1 MVTATTRPRR
11 PNEVEGV
18 DYYFVTKPE
27 FQDLI
32 ARNELLEHAVVYGD
46 YKGIPKKQVHFPLHF
61 EGRGQVPTMSLNS
74 LENYL
79 QVSNVAHLFIIG
91 ISSSE
96 FLYGGASIYKEIQ

>member
-46 YKGIPKKQVHFPLHF
+46 YKGIPKKQVNFPSHFK
-61 EGRGQVPTMSLNS
+61 GRGHVPTMCLNS
-74 LENYL
+74 LENSS
-79 QVSNVAHLFIIG
+79 VKCSLFIIG

-96 FLYGGASIYKEIQ
+96 FLFKGLQFRRRSNT